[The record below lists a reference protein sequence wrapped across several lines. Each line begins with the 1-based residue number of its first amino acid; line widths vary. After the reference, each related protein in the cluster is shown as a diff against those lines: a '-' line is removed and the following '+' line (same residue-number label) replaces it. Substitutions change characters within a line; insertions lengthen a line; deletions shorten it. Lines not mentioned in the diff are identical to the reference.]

1 MVACSAPSRPI
12 RVTVS
17 FANRLDHR
25 CFAYLRVGGRV
36 RLRICKARRHKG
48 GRLDKSGRGRAERAE
63 SGRSA
68 TRRDGQSKKR
78 KADVRARRR
87 NLVDVRS
94 PMNGRTI
101 SAAQSCPTSMPRDD
115 IFEPIKSP

>member
-36 RLRICKARRHKG
+36 RLRICKARRQKAAGWTSREEG
-48 GRLDKSGRGRAERAE
+48 GRGAALKAEASKLR
-63 SGRSA
+63 RSA
-68 TRRDGQSKKR
+68 RAAIRNSLIGRRIAQL
-78 KADVRARRR
+78 ADSR
-87 NLVDVRS
+87 L
-94 PMNGRTI
+94 
-101 SAAQSCPTSMPRDD
+101 
-115 IFEPIKSP
+115 